1 MNNNAQIDYLE
12 IVDLFKKL
20 KKENKNIFIQ
30 IKSEMLEINNKT
42 CK

>member
-1 MNNNAQIDYLE
+1 MENKLLVDYLE
-12 IVDLFKKL
+12 IINIFEKL

-30 IKSEMLEINNKT
+30 IKDEMLEINNKT

>member
-12 IVDLFKKL
+12 IINLFKKL

>member
-30 IKSEMLEINNKT
+30 IKSDMLEINNKT